1 MLEGKR
7 VNLRVMEKEDVPL
20 LVEWYNNLEFQGEF
34 FPVL

>member
-20 LVEWYNNLEFQGEF
+20 LVEWYNNLEFQGEIF
-34 FPVL
+34 HVL

>member
-20 LVEWYNNLEFQGEF
+20 LVEWYNNLEFQGE
-34 FPVL
+34 